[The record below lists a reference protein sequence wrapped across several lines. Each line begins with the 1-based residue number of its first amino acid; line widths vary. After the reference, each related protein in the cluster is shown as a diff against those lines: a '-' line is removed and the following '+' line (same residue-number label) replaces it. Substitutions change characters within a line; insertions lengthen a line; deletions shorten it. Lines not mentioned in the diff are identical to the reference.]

1 MRTSFKSSWL
11 TIGLILLNMAI
22 LGILQSARGPS
33 LPFIQSEYGLSY
45 SNIALLI
52 TICSVGMLLGVL
64 IGGRICERFG
74 YRKGLIFATAI
85 IFISLGALRLHTGFE
100 RLVINFF
107 FIYTALGWIDIA
119 LNSLGSRIFVT
130 KTAILMSLT
139 HFFFGLGSAGGS
151 QYAGFMLAREIPWRH
166 VFISILALYAVS
178 LLLTFFAKLPYA
190 QPGEQRKGLPF
201 LKVVRDVRVWLSFG
215 MIGLCVMFDFG
226 IANWLV
232 IYLRDSRHMNPSA
245 SAAYLSLYFIL
256 FAIGRLLGGVAA
268 EKLGYIKTFLIC
280 ILSSAA
286 LFFLGIMTGNALLF
300 SGVGLFS
307 SVFFPLFLSIV
318 VKEFKEEAPAVVNV
332 IVPLNSVLFM
342 TSSIVLGML
351 MERIG
356 VQAGFYIIGSFIV
369 AAPVFLLLLKRKLV
383 YEV

>member
-1 MRTSFKSSWL
+1 
-11 TIGLILLNMAI
+11 
-22 LGILQSARGPS
+22 
-33 LPFIQSEYGLSY
+33 
-45 SNIALLI
+45 
-52 TICSVGMLLGVL
+52 MLLGVL

-318 VKEFKEEAPAVVNV
+318 VKEFKEEAPAVVNF